1 MEGTPLPCCK
11 LRETFGGQFGCC
23 LPAYHVGEHSCT
35 VVDVRRG
42 STKRWGH
49 VVQLFCVKKVP
60 KDETQN
66 FEGKGIGRRL
76 NEKLESWLS
85 SCNKSATA
93 WLPSAAPTLGALP
106 STPVAYLPVRSMLE
120 ADRLIVISAA
130 SVDKI

>member
-1 MEGTPLPCCK
+1 MLFTARTPDWQIRTELLLTRVRALSWHSTVKYGDGEEYSRTEEQLRKILVKGTPLPCCK

-85 SCNKSATA
+85 S
-93 WLPSAAPTLGALP
+93 
-106 STPVAYLPVRSMLE
+106 
-120 ADRLIVISAA
+120 
-130 SVDKI
+130 